1 MANRLNM
8 QEFGLLQSRR
18 SEAIVIAST
27 GAMHQLGPEQI
38 KWILI
43 SIFVLVGSVAFHEFG
58 HAFMADKL
66 GDDTPRR
73 QGRVTL
79 NPIAH
84 ADPIGTLL
92 LPLLG
97 GIYSAAGGGVGG
109 FGWGRPV
116 QWNPPR
122 VNRKWSMSTA
132 QILVSLAGPSMNV
145 LLAVLLSGTH
155 AILLATGVITLGGDA
170 SRVFFYAVGTNFILF
185 FFNLVPAPPLDGG
198 GIAYGLTPHRHRRAF
213 DEYARFGPFVV
224 MAVAMIPQIAQIFVI
239 PARFCAHGLYQLMG
253 VV

>member
-1 MANRLNM
+1 MGN
-8 QEFGLLQSRR
+8 
-18 SEAIVIAST
+18 
-27 GAMHQLGPEQI
+27 LGPEQI

-58 HAFMADKL
+58 HAYMADKL

-97 GIYSAAGGGVGG
+97 GIYSAASGGVGG
-109 FGWGRPV
+109 FGWGKPV
-116 QWNPPR
+116 QWNPSR
-122 VNRKWSMSTA
+122 VSKKWKMSTA
-132 QILVSLAGPSMNV
+132 SILVSLAGPSMNV
-145 LLAVLLSGTH
+145 MLAVLLSGIH
-155 AILLATGVITLGGDA
+155 AVLLATHTIPLTGEV
-170 SRVFFYAVGTNFILF
+170 SRIFFYAVGTNFILF

-198 GIAYGLTPHRHRRAF
+198 HVLGELMPYKRRAMYQ
-213 DEYARFGPFVV
+213 EYARYGMFVV
-224 MAVAMIPQIAQIFVI
+224 MAVAMIPVLAQIFVV
-239 PARFCAHGLYQLMG
+239 PARFCTRGLYQLMG
-253 VV
+253 VF

>member
-1 MANRLNM
+1 MG
-8 QEFGLLQSRR
+8 E
-18 SEAIVIAST
+18 
-27 GAMHQLGPEQI
+27 LGPEQI

-58 HAFMADKL
+58 HAFMADRL

-79 NPIAH
+79 NPVAH

-97 GIYSAAGGGVGG
+97 GVYAASGGGVGG

-116 QWNPPR
+116 QWVASR

-132 QILVSLAGPSMNV
+132 AILVSLAGPSMNE
-145 LLAVLLSGTH
+145 LLAVLLAGTH
-155 AILLATGVITLGGDA
+155 AILVATGVMSIYGEG
-170 SRVFFYAVGTNFILF
+170 SRIFFYAVGTNFILF

-198 GIAYGLTPHRHRRAF
+198 HVARELMPYGKRKAF
-213 DEYARFGPFVV
+213 EEYARFGPFVV
-224 MAVAMIPQIAQIFVI
+224 MAVAMIPQIAQIFTV
-239 PARFCAHGLYQLMG
+239 PARFCARGLYQLMG
-253 VV
+253 VF